1 MKNFNFLPI
10 ALFFFLGSIAH
21 AQSAIDIGIMDIFD
35 TELKLNHNQA
45 FKKFLSRND
54 IRIGGKTASISL
66 VEHQSGSKLAIN
78 SVMGNNRV
86 ITTVYKDGKILK
98 KDTFR
103 VTSIEKKVE
112 NHKLKFEL
120 IQTPAGVTII
130 SADSSYIRNFRGDQK
145 GKIQIGHVI
154 QNINDT
160 PVGNDLSA
168 AEKLLVYQSSKIVPI
183 VLLDPAT
190 GKSERFFL
198 PTILNKTALWTYP
211 LDEVS
216 ISLIFTGIYANL
228 KSMQSD
234 TEMLMG
240 PVSENALKD
249 LLKARNSEGK
259 CKAQE
264 QFTIYYDPKT
274 HPVCVTTQKNT
285 GQPQLATSASR
296 RDKPESAVTVSQLA
310 AVEFSNSAS
319 PTDKPESAVA
329 GTKVSSTPL
338 SSSEIIGSVFKRE
351 MFYYPKGKSDSKNWE
366 AGDAA
371 LWVIQ
376 YYNYDQNE
384 SHMIK
389 HSSVDDNL
397 KKAIE
402 KMSGPY
408 YNKPGVWANYLAAGV
423 DYETN
428 KNYGA
433 ALNQYYA
440 SLRKIDDIICSE
452 LTKVRAKKIA
462 LERIAFCSEKL
473 GQTNYA
479 GLMKLASECLK
490 TLDVS
495 NSDLSKGHD
504 NFYKVADELQAVC
517 VSVEQKLKEQRSE
530 RALSIVNAVAS
541 GAAGVASLSYDAVL
555 ATSLIINAVDIMDQ
569 NAQFNAQ
576 TNMVLAETTNSISI
590 NLPAELENEERSP
603 YEVMATSYINYALT
617 HSSNPYEIL
626 KKISDNAKENSAL
639 KNAAEKVKSS
649 WRETGKINQTDLIN
663 ELLRTEIIFYRYE
676 KRGLS
681 VPETARP

>member
-10 ALFFFLGSIAH
+10 ALFLFLGSIAH

-78 SVMGNNRV
+78 SVIGNNRV

-120 IQTPAGVTII
+120 IQTPAGVTVI

-145 GKIQIGHVI
+145 GKIQIGHVV

-168 AEKLLVYQSSKIVPI
+168 TEKLLVYQNSKIVPI

-216 ISLIFTGIYANL
+216 ISLIFTDIYANL

-274 HPVCVTTQKNT
+274 HPVCLITQKNT
-285 GQPQLATSASR
+285 GQPQLAT
-296 RDKPESAVTVSQLA
+296 
-310 AVEFSNSAS
+310 SAS

-351 MFYYPKGKSDSKNWE
+351 VFYYPKGKSDSKKWE

-428 KNYGA
+428 QNYGA

-462 LERIAFCSEKL
+462 LERIAFCSDKL

-479 GLMKLASECLK
+479 GLMKLACECLK

-504 NFYKVADELQAVC
+504 NFYKVADELQVVC
-517 VSVEQKLKEQRSE
+517 VSVEQKLKEQRNE
-530 RALSIVNAVAS
+530 RALAIVEAVTS

-555 ATSLIINAVDIMDQ
+555 ATSLVINAVDIMDQ
-569 NAQFNAQ
+569 NAKFNAQ

-603 YEVMATSYINYALT
+603 YEIMATSYINYALT